1 MVPSLTLATMGDHAF
16 GNLFIDSCTT
26 TSRVWTAVGE
36 LGEGTISLTR
46 LPLDEV
52 SRDVT
57 EYWLPLETP
66 DGTPLLE
73 VRVVVSS
80 GAHLL
85 HLIHTATRLRQA
97 DAFGAGGEW
106 VASLAAEND
115 DERVWRLPWDAAKIA
130 QMRSSVRRL
139 LKMHGCVS
147 EPPSI
152 VLTRRD
158 YMRYEDGR
166 RALRG
171 DVARGWRCLE
181 RFLFEQS
188 EQSERQTIG
197 GDGIEFHGCY

>member
-1 MVPSLTLATMGDHAF
+1 M
-16 GNLFIDSCTT
+16 
-26 TSRVWTAVGE
+26 
-36 LGEGTISLTR
+36 TITLTR

-106 VASLAAEND
+106 VASLARIVCDVISMSVAEP
-115 DERVWRLPWDAAKIA
+115 E
-130 QMRSSVRRL
+130 
-139 LKMHGCVS
+139 
-147 EPPSI
+147 
-152 VLTRRD
+152 LT
-158 YMRYEDGR
+158 
-166 RALRG
+166 
-171 DVARGWRCLE
+171 CCS
-181 RFLFEQS
+181 Q
-188 EQSERQTIG
+188 
-197 GDGIEFHGCY
+197 